1 MGAVRLLILAPVI
14 CGALVAQRVGVPTD
28 DLDKLSVDELFTV
41 QVTSVGRKA
50 QQLSKA
56 PAAVFVL
63 TAEDIKRSGAI
74 SIPEALQWVPGLTVL
89 RLDGRSW
96 VVSARGAARL
106 YSDKILVMVDGRL
119 VYTPLFSGVIWD
131 ALDVPLDNIE
141 QIEVVRGPGAV
152 MWGPN
157 AVNGVINIITKKAKA
172 TKGVNVSGSTGNEMR
187 GAIAARV
194 GVTPSERLAYQ
205 VWGGFDYRTPAYG
218 SPGLFYFNN
227 VGSFTDPSIQ
237 NLDAGSAS
245 AGFRLESQITPK
257 DQFRLQSDGY
267 GMDRQD
273 ALGYPVVY
281 PTHIN
286 RVQAHAD
293 YAGGSVQGRW
303 VHTEASGRESEL
315 QFTYGRTAVSY
326 PFLSATVNN
335 FTIDYQNRIPI
346 GERHELYWGAGF
358 QQYWD
363 RTGLGGPVSFNPSNG
378 GYRVGDVVARD
389 EYQLV
394 PNRWLLSAGIRLDY
408 NSYRNLEA
416 QPSVRLLYTP
426 NARQSAWMA
435 VSRAVRIAS
444 RMDRDID
451 LQAAPSQMGDFLV
464 VPHLNGSPQVG
475 SEIEHSVEVGYRLQS
490 GQRWSVD
497 GSLFW
502 SYYHHLRAV
511 EGPITPTLA
520 FVNGVPELL
529 AHEVADNAATG
540 RNYGGEIWGM
550 WQVRTGWRIV
560 PSYSYLNE
568 VRWLPAETE
577 HTFVYDGYPATLR
590 HQGLV
595 RSQHD
600 LSRKLQ
606 LDLMAKVRSHDLAFG
621 VPGALLFDVRIGWRP
636 TSSGEFS
643 LALQNITDRRILES
657 YPEVYTPAIPIRR
670 TFVIRWTQRF

>member
-1 MGAVRLLILAPVI
+1 MRAVSLLILAPI
-14 CGALVAQRVGVPTD
+14 LCGSLAAQRVGAPTD
-28 DLDKLSVDELFTV
+28 DLDKLSVDELFTL

-63 TAEDIKRSGAI
+63 TAEDIKRSGAT

-96 VVSARGAARL
+96 VVAARGSARL

-119 VYTPLFSGVIWD
+119 VYTPIFSGVIWD
-131 ALDVPLDNIE
+131 ALDVPLENIE

-157 AVNGVINIITKKAKA
+157 AVNGVINIITKKARS
-172 TKGVNVSGSTGNEMR
+172 TKGVMVSGATGNEVR
-187 GAIAARV
+187 GAAEARLSV
-194 GVTPSERLAYQ
+194 APSDRLAYH
-205 VWGGFDYRTPAYG
+205 VWGAFDYRTPAYG

-237 NLDAGSAS
+237 NLDAGQAS
-245 AGFRLESQITPK
+245 VGFRLESQITAK
-257 DQFRLQSDGY
+257 DQLTMQADGY
-267 GMDRQD
+267 GTDRQD

-281 PTHIN
+281 PMQIN
-286 RVQAHAD
+286 RVQAHTE
-293 YAGGSVQGRW
+293 YAGGSVQGHW
-303 VHTEASGRESEL
+303 VHTGEKGRESEL
-315 QFTYGRTAVSY
+315 QFSYGRTAVTY

-335 FTIDYQNRIPI
+335 FTMDYQNRIPI

-363 RTGLGGPVSFNPSNG
+363 NTGLGGPVSFNPSSG
-378 GYRVGDVVARD
+378 GYRDGDVVLRD
-389 EYQLV
+389 EWQLV
-394 PNRWLLSAGIRLDY
+394 PNRWLVSTGIRLDY
-408 NSYRNLEA
+408 NSYHNVEA

-451 LQAAPSQMGDFLV
+451 MRASASQMGDFLV
-464 VPHLNGSPQVG
+464 VPHLSGSPNVG
-475 SEIEHSVEVGYRLQS
+475 SEIEHSVELGYRLQS

-497 GSLFW
+497 ASLFW
-502 SYYHHLRAV
+502 CYYHHLRAV
-511 EGPITPTLA
+511 AGPVIPTLA
-520 FVNGVPELL
+520 FVNGVAELL
-529 AHEVADNAATG
+529 FSEVADNASTG
-540 RNYGGEIWGM
+540 RNYGGEVWGM
-550 WQVRTGWRIV
+550 WQVRPGWRLV

-568 VRWLPAETE
+568 VRWLPTQPNVRYV
-577 HTFVYDGYPATLR
+577 FDGYPATLR

-600 LSRKLQ
+600 LSRKIQ

-621 VPGALLFDVRIGWRP
+621 VPGALLLDARIGWRP
-636 TSSGEFS
+636 TNSAEFS
-643 LALQNITDRRILES
+643 LALQNMTDRRILKS

-670 TFVIRWTQRF
+670 TFIIKWTQRF

>member
-1 MGAVRLLILAPVI
+1 MRAANLLILAPFF
-14 CGALVAQRVGVPTD
+14 CGSLIAQRVGAPTD
-28 DLDKLSVDELFTV
+28 DLDKLSVDELFTL

-63 TAEDIKRSGAI
+63 TAEDIRRSGATC
-74 SIPEALQWVPGLTVL
+74 IPEALQWVPGLTVL

-96 VVSARGAARL
+96 VVSARGSARL

-131 ALDVPLDNIE
+131 ALDVPLENIE
-141 QIEVVRGPGAV
+141 RIEVVRGPGAV

-172 TKGVNVSGSTGNEMR
+172 TKGVMVSGATGNEVR
-187 GAIAARV
+187 GAAEARV
-194 GVTPSERLAYQ
+194 SVAPSDHLAYHI
-205 VWGGFDYRTPAYG
+205 WGAFDYRTPAYG

-237 NLDAGSAS
+237 NLDTGTARI
-245 AGFRLESQITPK
+245 GFRVESQINSK
-257 DQFRLQSDGY
+257 DQFTLQGDGY

-273 ALGYPVVY
+273 PLAYPVIY
-281 PTHIN
+281 PTQIH
-286 RVQAHAD
+286 RAQAHTE
-293 YAGGSVQGRW
+293 YAGGSLQGQW
-303 VHTEASGRESEL
+303 VHTGSEGRESEL
-315 QFTYGRTAVSY
+315 QFTYGRTAVQY
-326 PFLSATVNN
+326 PFLSATVND
-335 FTIDYQNRIPI
+335 FTIDYQSRIPL

-363 RTGLGGPVSFNPSNG
+363 DTGLGGPVSFNPAKG
-378 GYRVGDVVARD
+378 GYRVGDVVVRD

-394 PNRWLLSAGIRLDY
+394 PSRWMLSAGIRLDY
-408 NSYRNLEA
+408 NSYHNVEA

-426 NARQSAWMA
+426 NARQSAWMS

-444 RMDRDID
+444 RMDHDID
-451 LQAAPSQMGDFLV
+451 MQAAPSQMGIFLFA
-464 VPHLNGSPQVG
+464 PHLNGSTSVG
-475 SEIEHSVEVGYRLQS
+475 SEVEHSVEVGYRLQS

-497 GSLFW
+497 TSLFW

-511 EGPITPTLA
+511 EGPLTPTLI
-520 FVNGVPELL
+520 FVNGVPELI
-529 AHEVADNAATG
+529 AREFADNAATG

-568 VRWLPAETE
+568 MRWLPPQVE
-577 HTFVYDGYPATLR
+577 HTYVFDGYPATLR
-590 HQGLV
+590 HQGLL

-606 LDLMAKVRSHDLAFG
+606 LDLMAKVRSHDRAFG
-621 VPGALLFDVRIGWRP
+621 VPGALLFDARIGWRP
-636 TSSGEFS
+636 TNSGELS
-643 LALQNITDRRILES
+643 LALQDITDRRILES

-670 TFVIRWTQRF
+670 TFVIKWTQRF

>member
-1 MGAVRLLILAPVI
+1 MRAVRLLILSPVF
-14 CGALVAQRVGVPTD
+14 CGVLVAQRVGAPTD
-28 DLDKLSVDELFTV
+28 DLDKLSVDELFTL

-63 TAEDIKRSGAI
+63 TAEDIKRSGAT

-96 VVSARGAARL
+96 VVSARGSARL
-106 YSDKILVMVDGRL
+106 YSDKILVMIDGRM

-131 ALDVPLDNIE
+131 ALDVPLENIE

-157 AVNGVINIITKKAKA
+157 AVNGVINIITKKARS
-172 TKGVNVSGSTGNEMR
+172 TKGVMVSAATGNEVR
-187 GAIAARV
+187 GATEIRVSEAPSDRIA
-194 GVTPSERLAYQ
+194 YHI
-205 VWGGFDYRTPAYG
+205 WGGFDYRTPAYG

-237 NLDAGSAS
+237 NLDAGQAS
-245 AGFRLESQITPK
+245 VGFRLEGQVTAK
-257 DQFRLQSDGY
+257 DQLTMQADGY

-273 ALGYPVVY
+273 PLGYPVVY
-281 PTHIN
+281 PTQIN
-286 RVQAHAD
+286 RVQAHTK
-293 YAGGSVQGRW
+293 YSGGSVQGHW
-303 VHTEASGRESEL
+303 VHAGAEGRESEL
-315 QFTYGRTAVSY
+315 QFSYGRTAVSY

-335 FTIDYQNRIPI
+335 LTMDYQNRIPI

-363 RTGLGGPVSFNPSNG
+363 NTGLGGPVSFNPSKG
-378 GYRVGDVVARD
+378 EYQVGDVVVRD
-389 EYQLV
+389 EWQLV
-394 PNRWLLSAGIRLDY
+394 TNRWLVSTGIRLDY
-408 NSYRNLEA
+408 NSYHNVEA

-451 LQAAPSQMGDFLV
+451 MRAAASQIGDFLV
-464 VPHLNGSPQVG
+464 VPHLSGSTNAR
-475 SEIEHSVEVGYRLQS
+475 SEIEHSVELGYRLQS

-497 GSLFW
+497 ASVFW
-502 SYYHHLRAV
+502 SYYDHLRAIA
-511 EGPITPTLA
+511 GPVVPALA

-529 AHEVADNAATG
+529 LAEVANNAGTG

-550 WQVRTGWRIV
+550 WQVRPGWRIV

-568 VRWLPAETE
+568 VRWLPTQPNVKYV
-577 HTFVYDGYPATLR
+577 FDGYPATLR
-590 HQGLV
+590 HQGLI

-621 VPGALLFDVRIGWRP
+621 VPGALLFDARIGWRP
-636 TSSGEFS
+636 TNSGEFS
-643 LALQNITDRRILES
+643 LALQNITDRKILQS

-670 TFVIRWTQRF
+670 TFVIKWTQRF